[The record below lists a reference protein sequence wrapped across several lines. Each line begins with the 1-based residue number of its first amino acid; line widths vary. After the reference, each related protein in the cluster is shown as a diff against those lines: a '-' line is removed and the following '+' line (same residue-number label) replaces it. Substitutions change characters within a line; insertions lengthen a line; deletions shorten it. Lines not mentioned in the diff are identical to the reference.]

1 MLHDKT
7 GCPPTFDKISQE
19 SIEEVT
25 SKALSVNTL
34 EYLSHLRKEAELS
47 ATRRGKS
54 IQSQTNPSRTTI
66 WRAEMDLNVRTGVGD
81 DRRPDCLKSA
91 PSPGNGGLVAYFIKY
106 FLLIFADGTFGPLVF
121 VVANDSKEKHAVDI
135 DPVQGLGISTDVQSS
150 GYVVFCKTS
159 CCYSKFFRWL
169 IYMYYL
175 HYKIIFTCIQE
186 RKIVFNFDPATLTWF
201 QLEGEPVQIEIYND
215 PEMIQ
220 KLQGQNI
227 VIDKPSTSTS
237 EIIQPY
243 DKENCF
249 LGPKA
254 ALKYIHDLDVTF
266 KERMVERKAVVCDAH
281 QEKHGYYLRTIK
293 SSSNTASSSSNGF
306 TKQLA
311 FSYDH

>member
-19 SIEEVT
+19 SIKEVT
-25 SKALSVNTL
+25 SKALSVNTP

-150 GYVVFCKTS
+150 GYVVFCKTR
-159 CCYSKFFRWL
+159 CCNGKFFRWL
-169 IYMYYL
+169 ND
-175 HYKIIFTCIQE
+175 KIIFTCIQE
-186 RKIVFNFDPATLTWF
+186 RKIVFDFDPATLTWF
-201 QLEGEPVQIEIYND
+201 QLDGESVQIEVYND
-215 PEMIQ
+215 PEIIQ
-220 KLQGQNI
+220 KL
-227 VIDKPSTSTS
+227 
-237 EIIQPY
+237 
-243 DKENCF
+243 
-249 LGPKA
+249 
-254 ALKYIHDLDVTF
+254 HD
-266 KERMVERKAVVCDAH
+266 
-281 QEKHGYYLRTIK
+281 Q
-293 SSSNTASSSSNGF
+293 
-306 TKQLA
+306 
-311 FSYDH
+311 